1 MLVMD
6 CFVVSASRILLY
18 LIFSGSSTWYEWF
31 VVEVYR

>member
-18 LIFSGSSTWYEWF
+18 LFFLAVALLATCGL
-31 VVEVYR
+31 